1 MNQPGLLPAQ
11 ITQFNQPSKN
21 KAKNDPAN
29 KAKNDSANKAK
40 NDSANKAKNDS
51 ANKAKNNEAKKNN
64 DNSNKSSNNSNK
76 SSNNLNNLN
85 NLENF
90 IPELDKRYLP
100 FWILILLANVF
111 IIWNYIITP
120 IRFSEE
126 KVEGVVT
133 YNDLYYY
140 LHLILLI
147 LVFLYAYGLRE
158 RFSLLIGDSTM
169 IIGGLASILVL
180 GIFAINIASQPP
192 VKEDGEFKTAPKI
205 IYKTKT
211 KQSIIVAIL
220 LCLLLAIIG
229 YDIYKRRNNPLGLLP
244 YKNLKNLYGI
254 ALLLSVCIVCY
265 LLFNSARYNISKYN
279 LPKMWRN

>member
-11 ITQFNQPSKN
+11 ITQFNPATGN

-29 KAKNDSANKAK
+29 EAKKKNDPANKAK
-40 NDSANKAKNDS
+40 KKNDPANEAKKNNDS
-51 ANKAKNNEAKKNN
+51 ANKAKNN
-64 DNSNKSSNNSNK
+64 DNSNKSS
-76 SSNNLNNLN
+76 NNLN

-111 IIWNYIITP
+111 IIWNYIVTP

-169 IIGGLASILVL
+169 IIGGLATILVL

-192 VKEDGEFKTAPKI
+192 VKEDGEFKTTPKI

-254 ALLLSVCIVCY
+254 ALLLSVCVVCY

>member
-21 KAKNDPAN
+21 KAKNDPAKN
-29 KAKNDSANKAK
+29 NEAKKKNDPANEAKKKNDPANKAK
-40 NDSANKAKNDS
+40 KKNDS
-51 ANKAKNNEAKKNN
+51 KKNNEAKKNN

-76 SSNNLNNLN
+76 SSNNLNNSN

-111 IIWNYIITP
+111 IIWNYIVTP

-140 LHLILLI
+140 LHLTLLI
-147 LVFLYAYGLRE
+147 L
-158 RFSLLIGDSTM
+158 
-169 IIGGLASILVL
+169 
-180 GIFAINIASQPP
+180 
-192 VKEDGEFKTAPKI
+192 
-205 IYKTKT
+205 
-211 KQSIIVAIL
+211 
-220 LCLLLAIIG
+220 
-229 YDIYKRRNNPLGLLP
+229 
-244 YKNLKNLYGI
+244 
-254 ALLLSVCIVCY
+254 LS
-265 LLFNSARYNISKYN
+265 
-279 LPKMWRN
+279 

>member
-11 ITQFNQPSKN
+11 ITQFNPPTGKKN
-21 KAKNDPAN
+21 NAKNVAKNSAKNNAKNVAKNVAKNSAKNDVKN
-29 KAKNDSANKAK
+29 DAKND
-40 NDSANKAKNDS
+40 
-51 ANKAKNNEAKKNN
+51 AKKN
-64 DNSNKSSNNSNK
+64 DKSNNSNNSNK
-76 SSNNLNNLN
+76 SNKLNNSNNLD
-85 NLENF
+85 NF
-90 IPELDKRYLP
+90 IPELDRRFVP

-111 IIWNYIITP
+111 IIVNYIVTP
-120 IRFSEE
+120 IRYSEE

-147 LVFLYAYGLRE
+147 LVFLYAYGVRE

-169 IIGGLASILVL
+169 IIGLLASVLVL
-180 GIFAINIASQPP
+180 GIFAINIASDKPA
-192 VKEDGEFKTAPKI
+192 KEDGEFKTAPKMLL
-205 IYKTKT
+205 KTKT

-229 YDIYKRRNNPLGLLP
+229 YDIYKRRINPLGLLP
-244 YKNLKNLYGI
+244 YKYLKNLYGI
-254 ALLLSVCIVCY
+254 ALLLSVCVVCY
-265 LLFNSARYNISKYN
+265 LLFNSARYNIGKYN

>member
-11 ITQFNQPSKN
+11 ITQFNP
-21 KAKNDPAN
+21 PTGN

-40 NDSANKAKNDS
+40 NNEGKKKNDPANKAKKKNDP

-76 SSNNLNNLN
+76 SSNNLN

-111 IIWNYIITP
+111 IIWNYIVTP

-169 IIGGLASILVL
+169 IIGGLATILVL

-254 ALLLSVCIVCY
+254 ALLLSVCVVCY

>member
-11 ITQFNQPSKN
+11 ITQFNQPTGNKAKN
-21 KAKNDPAN
+21 DSANKDKKKNDPANKDKKKNDSANKDKAKNDPAN
-29 KAKNDSANKAK
+29 KAKN
-40 NDSANKAKNDS
+40 NDK
-51 ANKAKNNEAKKNN
+51 
-64 DNSNKSSNNSNK
+64 SNKSSNNSNK
-76 SSNNLNNLN
+76 SSNNSNNSN

-90 IPELDKRYLP
+90 IPKLDKRYLP

-120 IRFSEE
+120 IRFSED

-140 LHLILLI
+140 LHIILLI

-169 IIGGLASILVL
+169 IICGLVSILVL

-192 VKEDGEFKTAPKI
+192 VKEDGVFKTAPKI

-254 ALLLSVCIVCY
+254 ALLLSVCVVCY
-265 LLFNSARYNISKYN
+265 LLFNSVRYNISKYN